1 MLLNN
6 KKYLETSENE
16 NMMLQ
21 NLWDAVKQF
30 YEGSLQQYNL
40 TAGNKRNLK

>member
-16 NMMLQ
+16 NMMIQ
-21 NLWDAVKQF
+21 NLWDAVQF
-30 YEGSLQQYNL
+30 YEGSL
-40 TAGNKRNLK
+40 